1 MSQLYDGVNEV
12 TGGLVLEEHQKRTR
26 GKKLAKGDWMPA
38 CSPDGE
44 ISQKRKGV
52 SVDSDLTPGAAPRF
66 DRYSMMRLRSC
77 LQSLGRFLWHTVNMV
92 WKTALAAASVTLT
105 GKQEPQDSEDG
116 TLWFKGKI
124 S

>member
-12 TGGLVLEEHQKRTR
+12 TGGLVLEEHQKRAR

-38 CSPDGE
+38 CSRDGE

-52 SVDSDLTPGAAPRF
+52 SVDSDLTPGAALRF

-77 LQSLGRFLWHTVNMV
+77 LQSLGRFL
-92 WKTALAAASVTLT
+92 
-105 GKQEPQDSEDG
+105 
-116 TLWFKGKI
+116 
-124 S
+124 